1 MTAVANRF
9 RPAVAGLGEG
19 EVTDDASRA
28 GGLGGGTSPVR
39 GTASWQRL
47 AVVAVLALSAFAYL
61 WDLGRSGWGY
71 GIYATA
77 VQAGTRSWKAA
88 LFGSMDAGNFISLDK
103 SPGSLWVMEVSA
115 RVFGLSSWSLLVP
128 EALEGVATV
137 GLVYLCV
144 KRWSSAQAGLVAAFL
159 TALTPASAAI
169 FRFDNPDA
177 LLTLCMVGSAYATVR
192 AVDDGRARWAVVA
205 GAMLGVA
212 FLAKLLEA
220 LVAGPGLLAAYL
232 LAGPG
237 RLGRRTRHSAYAGVA
252 ALVAGGWWPA
262 LVELT
267 PASARPYVGGTR
279 DNSVVNLIF
288 GYDGFGR
295 LSGHGQAPPLSMRGL
310 AVLWTDASR
319 LFGSYMGSQA
329 SWLLPGAAILGV
341 AALVVAGRS
350 HREERVRAAVVM
362 WGGWLAVGWG
372 VLSFSQ
378 GMVHPYYAVV
388 LAPAIGA
395 LAGVGGWRL
404 WQLRDRREARWV
416 LGTAV
421 VCTSVWAFGVLDVHD
436 PWRWLCYA
444 VLGAGAL
451 AGAGGLLWKS
461 PSRATRTGTALVAVF
476 ACLAGPGLYTAGE
489 IVNPPVVA
497 DPYAAPPGTLPG
509 ASGGPV
515 GGSMASLSRPAPAL
529 VKELDRGAAGYH
541 WVVAT
546 VGDLPAGGYQLATG
560 DPAMAIGGWTG
571 GDPVPSLAEFKKMV
585 AHHQVHYFIPAGTYG
600 GIVLG
605 ASQAGSDAC
614 QVTGWVER
622 NFAARRVSGVVV
634 YDLSGRRDPRPRAR
648 LMGCVTRVGP

>member
-1 MTAVANRF
+1 MTAVVETT
-9 RPAVAGLGEG
+9 PPVATGPGEG
-19 EVTDDASRA
+19 EVAGDASRA
-28 GGLGGGTSPVR
+28 GGRTTGARVVVGTIR
-39 GTASWQRL
+39 WQRGAL
-47 AVVAVLALSAFAYL
+47 VAVLALSALAYL
-61 WDLGRSGWGY
+61 WDLGRTGWGY

-115 RVFGLSSWSLLVP
+115 RLFGLSSWSLLVP
-128 EALEGVATV
+128 EAVEGVATV

-144 KRWSSAQAGLVAAFL
+144 RRWSSAQAGLVAAL
-159 TALTPASAAI
+159 VTALTPASAAI

-177 LLTLCMVGSAYATVR
+177 LLTLCMVASAYATVR
-192 AVDDGRARWAVVA
+192 AVDEGKACWAVFA
-205 GAMLGVA
+205 GAMLGAA

-237 RLGRRTRHSAYAGVA
+237 RLGRRVRHSAYAGIA

-295 LSGHGQAPPLSMRGL
+295 MSGHGEAPPLSTRGL
-310 AVLWTDASR
+310 ALLWSEASR

-341 AALVVAGRS
+341 AAIVVAGSSR
-350 HREERVRAAVVM
+350 REERVRAAVVM
-362 WGGWLAVGWG
+362 WGGWLGIGWA

-378 GMVHPYYAVV
+378 GMVHPYYTVV

-395 LAGVGGWRL
+395 MAGVGGWRL

-421 VCTSVWAFGVLDVHD
+421 VCTSVWAFGVLDVQG

-444 VLGAGAL
+444 VLGAGVVAT
-451 AGAGGLLWKS
+451 AGGLLWKS
-461 PSRATRTGTALVAVF
+461 SSGPARTGTVLAAVF

-497 DPYAAPPGTLPG
+497 DPYAAPPGTWP
-509 ASGGPV
+509 STPGGPV
-515 GGSMASLSRPAPAL
+515 GGSMASLSRPGPAL
-529 VKELDRGAAGYH
+529 VKELDRGATGYR

-546 VGDLPAGGYQLATG
+546 VGDLPAGGYQLAT
-560 DPAMAIGGWTG
+560 DYPAMAIGGWTG
-571 GDPVPSLAEFKKMV
+571 SDPVPSLAEFKKMV
-585 AHHQVHYFIPAGTYG
+585 TQHQVHYFVPAGTYG

-605 ASQAGSDAC
+605 ASQADSDAC

-622 NFAARRVSGVVV
+622 NFAPQRVSGVVV
-634 YDLSGRRDPRPRAR
+634 YDLSGRRDPQPRAR
-648 LMGCVTRVGP
+648 LMGCVTRARR